1 MDVGIIVGVDVAIIG
16 TMVGVNVAV
25 GAGAEMEHAANN
37 RESVP
42 VNRIRR
48 FMISSSEIKGDHS
61 RSPLFIYF
69 TVTVKVTF
77 CCGSTGSF
85 EGG

>member
-1 MDVGIIVGVDVAIIG
+1 MDVGITVGVDVAIVG
-16 TMVGVNVAV
+16 TMVGVDVAV
-25 GAGAEMEHAANN
+25 GAEMEHAANN

>member
-1 MDVGIIVGVDVAIIG
+1 MRVAAGVDVNIVGI
-16 TMVGVNVAV
+16 MVGVFVAEGTDAV
-25 GAGAEMEHAANN
+25 NEHAAKNT
-37 RESVP
+37 ESIP
-42 VNRIRR
+42 VKGTRR

-61 RSPLFIYF
+61 WSPLFIYF

>member
-1 MDVGIIVGVDVAIIG
+1 MDVGITVGVDVAIVG
-16 TMVGVNVAV
+16 TMVGVDVAIV
-25 GAGAEMEHAANN
+25 GTMVGVDVAIGTGAEMEHAANN

-61 RSPLFIYF
+61 RSP
-69 TVTVKVTF
+69 
-77 CCGSTGSF
+77 CSSTLL
-85 EGG
+85 